1 VGVSTMVLILNPLF
15 RWFSFLI
22 RSNFAFSKKAED
34 GFGRNE
40 GFQKKKVMVLETTM
54 QKTPTLTVTLN
65 VQFDQALQQ

>member
-1 VGVSTMVLILNPLF
+1 MVLILNPLF

-40 GFQKKKVMVLETTM
+40 GFQKTKVMVLETTM

-65 VQFDQALQQ
+65 VQLDQALQQ